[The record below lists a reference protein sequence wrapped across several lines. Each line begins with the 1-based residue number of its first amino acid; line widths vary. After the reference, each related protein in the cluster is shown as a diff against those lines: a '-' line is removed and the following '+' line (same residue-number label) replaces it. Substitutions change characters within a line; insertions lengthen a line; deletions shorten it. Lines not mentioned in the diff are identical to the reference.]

1 MPDLLQSWTDGAAKR
16 AVIDFVAR
24 VTTENTPDFVPP
36 AERIAVFDNDGTL
49 WCEKPMY
56 IQFDFIIR
64 RWLEMAAD
72 DPSLRTQQPWKAAVE
87 RDYAW
92 FGNAI
97 TKHYRG
103 DDSDLPAMMA
113 GLMRAFEGATVEEY
127 AARAGAFLRSR
138 QHPTLERAYLDCGY
152 APMIE
157 LLHYLTAHSFTNYI
171 VSGGGRDFMRPIADE
186 LYGIPPER
194 IIGSSMELAFRSD
207 GDGGDVL
214 TQPQLNVLND
224 GPVKAASIWEQIGRR
239 PIFAAGNSNG
249 DIAMLQFANKP
260 PRPAFRLLVCHDDA
274 EREFAYADGAEDA
287 LALAANYGW
296 TVVSIKHDWTRV
308 FGATRTSSSRP

>member
-1 MPDLLQSWTDGAAKR
+1 MSVTLPSWHDGATKHTI
-16 AVIDFVAR
+16 VDFVTR
-24 VTTENTPDFVPP
+24 VTTDDSPEFVPP

-64 RWLEMAAD
+64 RWLEMATD

-87 RDYAW
+87 QDYAW

-113 GLMRAFEGATVEEY
+113 GLLRAFEGATVEEF
-127 AARAGAFLRSR
+127 AARADAFLRSR
-138 QHPTLERAYLDCGY
+138 QHPTLGRPYLGCGY

-157 LLHYLTAHSFTNYI
+157 LLHYLTAHGFTNYI
-171 VSGGGRDFMRPIADE
+171 VSGGGRDFMRPISNE

-194 IIGSSMELAFRSD
+194 VIGSSVELVFRDD
-207 GDGGDVL
+207 GDGGEVL

-224 GPVKAASIWEQIGRR
+224 GPVKAASIWERTGRR

-260 PRPAFRLLVCHDDA
+260 PRPAFRLLVRHDDA
-274 EREFAYADGAEDA
+274 AREFAYTDGAEEA
-287 LALAANYGW
+287 LALAADYGW
-296 TVVSIKHDWTRV
+296 TVVSMKHDWTRV
-308 FGATRTSSSRP
+308 FDTASASPSRS